1 MEPRMNRRE
10 LLQRAALLTGSA
22 IAVPGVLSVL
32 EGCSDKQSAGG
43 QSLAFSAE
51 QRATIEEI
59 AEIMIPRTSTPGAKD
74 VGVPAFIEA
83 VLRDVYP
90 DDDQHDFLNGL
101 QEFETQARRA
111 HGKAFMQ
118 LEPAVRVALVQKIHD
133 SAVAAEKAQQEKR
146 AAPTGAVQP
155 ASANRPSFMR
165 AVKGRVKALLGRK
178 QRLWSYRPFILT
190 MKELSLLGFFTSQA
204 GATQV
209 LQYLPVPGSF
219 RPCVP
224 LQEAGNGKTWALE
237 TGYRF

>member
-10 LLQRAALLTGSA
+10 LLQRVAWLTGGA

-32 EGCSDKQSAGG
+32 EGCSDKQSAAGR
-43 QSLAFSAE
+43 SLEFSKE
-51 QRATIEEI
+51 QRAIIEEL
-59 AEIMIPRTSTPGAKD
+59 AEIMIPRTDTPGAKD

-90 DDDQHDFLNGL
+90 TDDQGDFLSGL

-118 LEPAVRVALVQKIHD
+118 LEPAARVALVQKIHD
-133 SAVAAEKAQQEKR
+133 SAVGAEKAEQEKK
-146 AAPTGAVQP
+146 
-155 ASANRPSFMR
+155 ASARDAGQSSSDQRPSL
-165 AVKGRVKALLGRK
+165 VDRK
-178 QRLWSYRPFILT
+178 PRTWQHRTFILT
-190 MKELSLLGFFTSQA
+190 VKELSLLGFFTSNA

-224 LQEAGNGKTWALE
+224 LKEAGKGKTWALE
-237 TGYRF
+237 TSYRF